1 MSAAG
6 PRPPGAM
13 LTGDAIAKLI
23 PHQGAMC
30 LLDTIVRWDGDTIV
44 CESAR
49 HRAPDNPLRA
59 HGRLSVL
66 HAIEFAAQAMAAH
79 QCLTGGQS
87 TAPRY
92 GLLISVRECTFAR
105 ERLDDCASPL
115 TIETKR
121 IASTADALTY
131 RFAVSAAGEAV
142 ADGRASVVVSG
153 E

>member
-1 MSAAG
+1 MI
-6 PRPPGAM
+6 
-13 LTGDAIAKLI
+13 TGDAIAKLI

-30 LLDTIVRWDGDTIV
+30 LLDTIVRWDRETIV

-49 HRAPDNPLRA
+49 HLAPDNPLRA

-79 QCLTGGQS
+79 QRLTGEHP
-87 TAPRY
+87 TAPHC
-92 GLLISVRECTFAR
+92 GLLISVRQCTFAR

-115 TIETKR
+115 VIETSR

-131 RFAVSAAGEAV
+131 RFAVAAAGEPV
-142 ADGRASVVVSG
+142 ADGRASVMLVEEAVG
-153 E
+153 KL